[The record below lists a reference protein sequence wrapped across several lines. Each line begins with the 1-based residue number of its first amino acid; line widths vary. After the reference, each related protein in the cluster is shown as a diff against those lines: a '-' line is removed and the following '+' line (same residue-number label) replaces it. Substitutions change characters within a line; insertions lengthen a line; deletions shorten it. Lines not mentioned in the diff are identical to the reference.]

1 MRPTTYTIDKTP
13 TGLTYL
19 RKSIL
24 NEKQSGRMKIMEEAG
39 IKNSLCMYLKHLRQI
54 NKDVS
59 NQIFPHNFKKIN

>member
-39 IKNSLCMYLKHLRQI
+39 IKNSLCIYLEHLRQI
-54 NKDVS
+54 INK
-59 NQIFPHNFKKIN
+59 